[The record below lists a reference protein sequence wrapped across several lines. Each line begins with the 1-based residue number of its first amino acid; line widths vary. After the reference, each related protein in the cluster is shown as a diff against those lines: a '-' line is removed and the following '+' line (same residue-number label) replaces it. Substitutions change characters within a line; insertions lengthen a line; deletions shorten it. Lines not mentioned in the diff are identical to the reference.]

1 MKKSDMID
9 YLDSY
14 GVESK
19 NLTFAQIRT
28 LYWNKRRENGDL
40 ISQQNKSVVDI
51 VDDKTLP
58 GINEDGMSETPKI
71 TTPPITVPDSKLK
84 IEDSEKQLVKEMAS
98 PFYGHPRHEL
108 MKQIVPLMKEL
119 SGKSRGTNEQV
130 HRLIY
135 LHNQFYNRRDS
146 VGCQTCV
153 GKVHAR
159 MVALYKKYKEFY
171 D

>member
-1 MKKSDMID
+1 MID

-58 GINEDGMSETPKI
+58 G
-71 TTPPITVPDSKLK
+71 KLLK
-84 IEDSEKQLVKEMAS
+84 
-98 PFYGHPRHEL
+98 F
-108 MKQIVPLMKEL
+108 
-119 SGKSRGTNEQV
+119 
-130 HRLIY
+130 
-135 LHNQFYNRRDS
+135 
-146 VGCQTCV
+146 
-153 GKVHAR
+153 
-159 MVALYKKYKEFY
+159 
-171 D
+171 